1 MDIEIIIIALI
12 INMHSLRGEIAIVDQ
27 VAGIQVEAHF
37 IKILEVTIR
46 ELIKG
51 TSSTT
56 VEINQRE
63 KILSGRNL
71 TINFRTKN
79 DVIMLVIVLDATINQ
94 GENST

>member
-1 MDIEIIIIALI
+1 
-12 INMHSLRGEIAIVDQ
+12 MHSLREETAIADQ

-37 IKILEVTIR
+37 IKISEVIIR
-46 ELIKG
+46 ELIKEI
-51 TSSTT
+51 SSTT

-94 GENST
+94 EENST

>member
-1 MDIEIIIIALI
+1 
-12 INMHSLRGEIAIVDQ
+12 MHSLREEIAIADQ

-37 IKILEVTIR
+37 IKILEVIIR
-46 ELIKG
+46 ELIKEIN
-51 TSSTT
+51 STT

-63 KILSGRNL
+63 RILSGRNL

-94 GENST
+94 GENNT

>member
-1 MDIEIIIIALI
+1 
-12 INMHSLRGEIAIVDQ
+12 MHSLRGEIAIVDQ

>member
-1 MDIEIIIIALI
+1 VDIEIIIIDLI
-12 INMHSLRGEIAIVDQ
+12 INMHSLREETAIADQ

-37 IKILEVTIR
+37 IKISEVIIR
-46 ELIKG
+46 ELIKEI
-51 TSSTT
+51 SSTT

-94 GENST
+94 EENST

>member
-1 MDIEIIIIALI
+1 MDIEIIIIDLI
-12 INMHSLRGEIAIVDQ
+12 INMHSLREETAIADQ

-37 IKILEVTIR
+37 IKISEVIIR
-46 ELIKG
+46 ELIKEI
-51 TSSTT
+51 SSTT

-94 GENST
+94 EENST